1 MCVIMAKKLHLYM
14 SLITLQSN
22 LNFNLNFFSYASINK
37 IKFDIFFPVEMIN
50 KRQQSAM
57 EKNICCCSIT
67 QINRS
72 IDRGIDRKVHG

>member
-1 MCVIMAKKLHLYM
+1 MRLLTK
-14 SLITLQSN
+14 SN
-22 LNFNLNFFSYASINK
+22 LTF
-37 IKFDIFFPVEMIN
+37 FFPVEMIN